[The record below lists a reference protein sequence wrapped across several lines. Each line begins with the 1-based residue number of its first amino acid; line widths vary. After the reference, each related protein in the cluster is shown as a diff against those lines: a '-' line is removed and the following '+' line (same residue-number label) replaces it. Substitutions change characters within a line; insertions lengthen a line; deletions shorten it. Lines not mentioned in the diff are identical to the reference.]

1 MTQPLFICYT
11 HCGTCRKAAKWLKEN
26 SIEVETRDIATQN
39 PSQDELADWIPKSGK
54 PIAKFFNT
62 SGLRY
67 KELKMKD
74 VVKTA
79 SANELLAALAS
90 EGMLVK
96 RPILVTDK
104 TVLVGFDEQE
114 WKEAVSK

>member
-1 MTQPLFICYT
+1 MTQPLFICYAK
-11 HCGTCRKAAKWLKEN
+11 CGTCRKAEQWLKEN
-26 SIEVETRDIATQN
+26 GIKVNKRDIVTQN
-39 PSQDELADWIPKSGK
+39 PSKDELADWIPKSSK

-74 VVKTA
+74 VVKVA
-79 SANELLAALAS
+79 PESELLEKLAS

-104 TVLVGFDEQE
+104 AVLVGFNEQE
-114 WKEAVSK
+114 WKEKLL